1 MPTDNSSTISVF
13 APSLFITVTI
23 EANEEGE
30 DDIHI
35 HPGGQGLWV
44 ARGLKRL
51 GERPVIVGPAGGEA
65 GRALVALVPGWGISL
80 NPITTKDPSPTYVH
94 DRRGDERRELARSPL
109 PVLDRHELDDL
120 YGKILEKASATGI
133 CVVTGKSEGDS
144 LPLDLFERMGADF
157 DSLGV
162 EVIGDLHGEELESFL
177 SGGPISTL
185 KVSDE
190 DLVEDGL
197 LDPSAPTQERVD
209 AAEKLQAR
217 GAKSVIIS
225 GADGGTVGRFHS
237 RSLAARL
244 PKLQA
249 VDHRGSGD
257 AMTAA
262 LAHALRRGIEPTET
276 LMLACAAGAANV
288 TRHGLANPPPELVQ
302 ELSKQVEV
310 EDLAV
315 GA

>member
-1 MPTDNSSTISVF
+1 MPNHNHSTISVF

-23 EANEEGE
+23 EANEEGD

-44 ARGLKRL
+44 ARALQRL
-51 GERPVIVGPAGGEA
+51 GEKPVIVGPAGGEA
-65 GRALVALVPGWGISL
+65 GRALVALVPAWGIDL
-80 NPITTKDPSPTYVH
+80 NPITTKGPSPTYVH
-94 DRRGDERRELARSPL
+94 DRRNADRREVARSPL

-120 YGKILEKASATGI
+120 YGKILEKASATGM

-144 LPLDLFERMGADF
+144 LPVDFYERLAADLDA
-157 DSLGV
+157 LGIQV
-162 EVIGDLHGEELESFL
+162 VGDLHGRELDSFL
-177 SGGPISTL
+177 SGGPITTL

-197 LDPSAPTQERVD
+197 LDPAASIRARVEAAERLQERG
-209 AAEKLQAR
+209 AR
-217 GAKSVIIS
+217 SVVIS

-237 RSLAARL
+237 QSLTARL

-262 LAHALRRGIEPTET
+262 LAHALRHGMQPKET
-276 LMLACAAGAANV
+276 LVLACAAGAANV
-288 TRHGLANPPPELVQ
+288 TRHGLANPPPELVE
-302 ELSKQVEV
+302 ELSKQVEL
-310 EDLAV
+310 EDVAV